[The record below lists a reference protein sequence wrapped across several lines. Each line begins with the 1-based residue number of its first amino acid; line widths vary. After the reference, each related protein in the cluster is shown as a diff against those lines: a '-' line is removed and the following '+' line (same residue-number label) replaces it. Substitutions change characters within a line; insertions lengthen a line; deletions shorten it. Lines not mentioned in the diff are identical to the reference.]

1 MNVDCTFSCLT
12 YTQICAVTV
21 CLHKHL
27 GSKSLPHLTVC
38 AGISASLC
46 VLRSV
51 VPEKTHHQLSWGI
64 TLRHTHTHTEV
75 NNLGH
80 MFLRS
85 SINTH
90 APLYRIII
98 SPLLLIFFYLFWGP
112 PTALISW
119 QHMGGISSWGLIV
132 AAQSLSHVSLHRPS
146 RLLRNIAAGTSH
158 PLPETHTSAQTQ

>member
-1 MNVDCTFSCLT
+1 MYLLLSNIHTDLCCYCLSAQT
-12 YTQICAVTV
+12 SWLQ
-21 CLHKHL
+21 
-27 GSKSLPHLTVC
+27 
-38 AGISASLC
+38 ISASPHSVCWDLC
-46 VLRSV
+46 LPVCAQVGSTRKDSSSALLRDHI
-51 VPEKTHHQLSWGI
+51 KT
-64 TLRHTHTHTEV
+64 HTHTHTEV
-75 NNLGH
+75 NKLGH

-119 QHMGGISSWGLIV
+119 QHMGGISSWGLTV

-146 RLLRNIAAGTSH
+146 RLLRNIAAGPSH

>member
-64 TLRHTHTHTEV
+64 TLRHTHTHRGKQAWPYVPPVIHQYTCTTVSHHNLPPSPDLFLPVLGSSHSADILATYGRDFFLGPDRSNTES
-75 NNLGH
+75 L
-80 MFLRS
+80 
-85 SINTH
+85 T
-90 APLYRIII
+90 RIT
-98 SPLLLIFFYLFWGP
+98 SP
-112 PTALISW
+112 
-119 QHMGGISSWGLIV
+119 
-132 AAQSLSHVSLHRPS
+132 SLSTPS
-146 RLLRNIAAGTSH
+146 
-158 PLPETHTSAQTQ
+158 